1 MVKEWNDI
9 AFTKPSAN
17 LEHLNKYGINN
28 PRDLMT
34 AKAVQQGRLAM
45 GSAAIFMAG
54 QSFLAGNL
62 HGNGP
67 TDRKKRQAWLD
78 AGWKPRTV
86 KIAGQWVS
94 YDAFEPYNQ
103 ILALVGDIGDHQQL
117 MGEEWAEDR
126 FL

>member
-1 MVKEWNDI
+1 
-9 AFTKPSAN
+9 
-17 LEHLNKYGINN
+17 
-28 PRDLMT
+28 MT

-45 GSAAIFMAG
+45 GSMAIFMAG
-54 QSFLAGNL
+54 QAFLAGNL

-126 FL
+126 FLKLSMALASTVTSKSYLAGLQSFS